1 MHLISAMFDS
11 QRVIDDYMDLNQW
24 RTCYRSLLRV
34 VFLLHDNKALT
45 LGVMPNDDD
54 GLLSSQISKDFL
66 KRRDDDPDE
75 EKPDDKTGPIRIVGS
90 LETFLVRL
98 EDEYTKSLQ
107 QINPHTQ
114 VRRVGYV
121 ILSLINRIDMAVCCR
136 YFSFRFLS
144 RM

>member
-66 KRRDDDPDE
+66 KRRDDEPEE

-114 VRRVGYV
+114 VSQSVV
-121 ILSLINRIDMAVCCR
+121 
-136 YFSFRFLS
+136 
-144 RM
+144 